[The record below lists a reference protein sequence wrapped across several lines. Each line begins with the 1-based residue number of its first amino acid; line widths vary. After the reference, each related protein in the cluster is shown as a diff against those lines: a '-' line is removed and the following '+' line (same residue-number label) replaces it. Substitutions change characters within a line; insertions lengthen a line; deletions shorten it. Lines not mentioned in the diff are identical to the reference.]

1 MRRPWTYTCAAYV
14 RISEQISGMDLICKI
29 GLPFIFS
36 SIDRVTKLIFRICYV
51 WNVMVKYGSVS
62 ASQDSKLVTLSPTLQ
77 QSNVKCMR
85 NCSVVARICLICENT
100 LYHLAYYAFFFLLR
114 NVIDAF
120 RVIKHRIQTEKTC
133 SEWRG
138 HFLSKQQAIPFF
150 IQLLINFVSWC
161 LKQTKLIVSYNC
173 CCTIL
178 PGVA

>member
-1 MRRPWTYTCAAYV
+1 
-14 RISEQISGMDLICKI
+14 
-29 GLPFIFS
+29 
-36 SIDRVTKLIFRICYV
+36 
-51 WNVMVKYGSVS
+51 MVKYGSVS

-133 SEWRG
+133 SE
-138 HFLSKQQAIPFF
+138 
-150 IQLLINFVSWC
+150 
-161 LKQTKLIVSYNC
+161 
-173 CCTIL
+173 
-178 PGVA
+178 